1 MHPRSPLFIS
11 HIHVYLAILESNIL
25 SHLWPYMAR
34 MSCNIQRCVC
44 VGLSARPR
52 ALVTRWWPCSADPD
66 ISVNSG
72 RKARQVHCP
81 SNNEI
86 RSLSSSNYPHCAVRH
101 KNQIKGIIKAT
112 YSNVLIG
119 SRDKQPFTGVRER
132 VLIGASDVDRRF
144 HQFHPH
150 HLPIFRYRLQ
160 GRSCFK
166 NGREIVCKLYNDFK
180 NRLSF

>member
-1 MHPRSPLFIS
+1 MLVSRS
-11 HIHVYLAILESNIL
+11 
-25 SHLWPYMAR
+25 
-34 MSCNIQRCVC
+34 
-44 VGLSARPR
+44 R

-86 RSLSSSNYPHCAVRH
+86 RSLSSSNYPHCHLFCAVHHR
-101 KNQIKGIIKAT
+101 NQIKGIIKAT
-112 YSNVLIG
+112 YSNVRIG

-132 VLIGASDVDRRF
+132 VLIGALDVDRRF
-144 HQFHPH
+144 YHSFI
-150 HLPIFRYRLQ
+150 LIIWLYLDIQ

-166 NGREIVCKLYNDFK
+166 NGREKYSASFIMISREVRSFKLICQQFSGRK
-180 NRLSF
+180 LRVTFAQPKLSFVARCSTPNIWETLL